1 VVVWGEAWVDFAAY
15 LRRSL
20 EYLKRKRTLWVVVRA
35 MIVEVVLDNEVYEDV
50 YERLDRS
57 KV

>member
-1 VVVWGEAWVDFAAY
+1 
-15 LRRSL
+15 
-20 EYLKRKRTLWVVVRA
+20 LWVMVRA

-57 KV
+57 KVKDDLVRGKRSTMHKDGG